1 MTQRI
6 IEWPA
11 TLRPGAQEW
20 GLLQPM
26 VSSTSA
32 FSGATFDKLI
42 GPPRWAFSMD
52 LPDAPARMLPQI
64 EAALR
69 QMRGGLNLLRIGDL
83 RYTRR
88 SLAPGGGRRATQLLP
103 WSSAWTRWGRVGKA
117 PASIVLGEATMSN
130 ATDYFQKTAEPVR
143 AGTPYVA
150 VLEASSD
157 VSTQVALAVAGPG
170 VNAPLGVVF
179 NALTGDVLSQYGAVT
194 GSGTVLVGG
203 RWRCWLTF
211 VATTTG
217 EAMVHA
223 YALLPAH
230 GLQSVRMRRPQL
242 AMHAGANPPPY
253 VSANATATWSEL
265 GVVVDGGG
273 QVGDTLVTRDWP
285 PGLTLKAGHWI
296 SYGDGMH
303 QLLQDATPDADGKAQ
318 LWVEPPI
325 RRSPADG
332 AAVSVRNVTGLFK
345 LKTAPRVRQEGM
357 LVRGLTLEFEE
368 YLQ

>member
-11 TLRPGAQEW
+11 TLRPGSQEW

-52 LPDAPARMLPQI
+52 LPDAPASKLPQI

-83 RYTRR
+83 RRTGH
-88 SLAPGGGRRATQLLP
+88 SLVPGGGRRAAQLLP
-103 WSSAWTRWGRVGKA
+103 WSSLWTRWGRVGPA
-117 PASIVLGEATMSN
+117 PVSIVSDEATVSS
-130 ATDYFQKTAEPVR
+130 ATDYFQATAEPVR

-150 VLEASSD
+150 VLEASSE
-157 VSTQVALAVAGPG
+157 TPAQVALAVAGGG
-170 VNAPLGVVF
+170 VDAPLGAVF
-179 NALTGDVLSQYGAVT
+179 NALTGELLSQYGAVT
-194 GSGTVLVGG
+194 SASAALVDG

-217 EAMVHA
+217 EALVQA

-242 AMHAGANPPPY
+242 AMHVGAVPPAY
-253 VSANATATWSEL
+253 VSANETATWSEL
-265 GVVVDGGG
+265 GVMVDGGG
-273 QVGDTLVTRDWP
+273 QVGDTLATRDWP

-318 LWVEPPI
+318 LWIEPPI

-332 AAVSVRNVTGLFK
+332 DAVSVRNVTGLFK